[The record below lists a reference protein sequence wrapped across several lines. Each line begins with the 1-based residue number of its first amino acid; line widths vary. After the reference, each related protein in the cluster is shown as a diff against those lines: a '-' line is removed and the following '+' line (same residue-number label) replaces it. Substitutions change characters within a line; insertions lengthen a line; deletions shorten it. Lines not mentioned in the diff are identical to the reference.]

1 MPIQIDG
8 IDAKILN
15 IIQDLYYKY
24 QFTNLKY
31 YILKNK
37 I

>member
-15 IIQDLYYKY
+15 IIQKDASISVADIADEVTSEV
-24 QFTNLKY
+24 Q
-31 YILKNK
+31 
-37 I
+37 